1 LFILRAKKTKNEK
14 STNKTS
20 KVNQEGTAA
29 SKTVE
34 SEEDKVKVKV
44 KKMMT
49 NHPIETGVDCL
60 EVV

>member
-1 LFILRAKKTKNEK
+1 MFILRAKKTKTDK

-34 SEEDKVKVKV
+34 SEEDKVKVK
-44 KKMMT
+44 KMMT

>member
-1 LFILRAKKTKNEK
+1 MFILRAKKTKTEK

-34 SEEDKVKVKV
+34 SEEDKVK
-44 KKMMT
+44 KMMT

>member
-1 LFILRAKKTKNEK
+1 LFILRAKKTKTEK

-34 SEEDKVKVKV
+34 SEEDKVKVK
-44 KKMMT
+44 KMMT

>member
-1 LFILRAKKTKNEK
+1 
-14 STNKTS
+14 
-20 KVNQEGTAA
+20 VNQEGTAA

-34 SEEDKVKVKV
+34 SEEDKVKV

>member
-1 LFILRAKKTKNEK
+1 MFILRAKKTKTEK

-20 KVNQEGTAA
+20 KVNQEGTAV

-34 SEEDKVKVKV
+34 SEEDKVKV

>member
-1 LFILRAKKTKNEK
+1 MFILRAKKTKTEK

-34 SEEDKVKVKV
+34 SEEDKVKVK
-44 KKMMT
+44 KMMT